1 MMASMLAE
9 RETERMIAAIKDGT
23 LAAKPITPTPIRSTP
38 LPVPHN
44 VLAAA
49 IDPHG
54 EHARKFDE
62 RRSEHRLG
70 IEREISAARHAA
82 ISGSAATNAT
92 LLAAVK
98 DRQAALTGFLGGNLT
113 LLSTPFFIWSTPGL
127 RIQPNAV
134 PYASTATFS
143 VTATDDID
151 ETLTFWYYW
160 VNPSQGVAVLDVS
173 GFLTTNGF
181 VEVRSD
187 GGTFPGWRNCHVQ
200 LVDELHV
207 LNWWHQP
214 ATEPLFQD
222 TQDQVPL
229 TLGVDSGGW
238 FDSDAFAA
246 TPLFAGRD
254 MSFSSFLVPAQSTAV
269 FQMSLRVRTLVSD
282 GTATIDFASGD
293 FAVTSPWVLVNV
305 LS

>member
-1 MMASMLAE
+1 MLAE
-9 RETERMIAAIKDGT
+9 SETERMIAAIKDGS
-23 LAAKPITPTPIRSTP
+23 LATKPVTPAPIRSTP
-38 LPVPHN
+38 LDVPHH
-44 VLAAA
+44 VFAAA
-49 IDPHG
+49 FDPDG
-54 EHARKFDE
+54 EHARQFDE
-62 RRSEHRLG
+62 RRRQHRVG

-82 ISGSAATNAT
+82 IGGSAAASAT
-92 LLAAVK
+92 LRAAIK
-98 DRQAALTGFLGGNLT
+98 DREAALTGFLGGNLT

-127 RIQPNAV
+127 RIEPHAE

-143 VTATDDID
+143 LTTGDVID
-151 ETLTFWYYW
+151 ESVTFWYYW

-181 VEVRSD
+181 VEVSSE
-187 GGTFPGWRNCHVQ
+187 GGTFPGWRNSHVQ

-207 LNWWHQP
+207 LQWWSQP

-222 TQDQVPL
+222 SQDQVPL

-254 MSFSSFLVPAQSTAV
+254 MSFSSFLVPGQSTAV
-269 FQMSLRVRTLVSD
+269 FQMSLRVRTLVAD
-282 GTATIDFASGD
+282 GSATIDFASGD

>member
-1 MMASMLAE
+1 MLLAE

-23 LAAKPITPTPIRSTP
+23 LATKPVTPTPIRSKP
-38 LPVPHN
+38 LDVPRHA
-44 VLAAA
+44 LPAAF
-49 IDPHG
+49 DPDG
-54 EHARKFDE
+54 EHTRQFDE
-62 RRSEHRLG
+62 RRRHHRLG
-70 IEREISAARHAA
+70 MEREISAARHEA
-82 ISGSAATNAT
+82 IAGSAAADAT
-92 LLAAVK
+92 LRAAIK
-98 DRQAALTGFLGGNLT
+98 DREAALSGFLGGNLT

-127 RIQPNAV
+127 RIEPHAA
-134 PYASTATFS
+134 PYASSATFS
-143 VTATDDID
+143 LTTGDVID
-151 ETLTFWYYW
+151 ESLTFWYYW

-181 VEVRSD
+181 VEVSSE
-187 GGTFPGWRNCHVQ
+187 GGTFPGWRNSHVQ

-207 LNWWHQP
+207 LNWWSQP

-222 TQDQVPL
+222 SQDQVPL

-254 MSFSSFLVPAQSTAV
+254 MSFSSFLVPGQSTAV
-269 FQMSLRVRTLVSD
+269 FQMALRVRTLVSD
-282 GTATIDFASGD
+282 GSVTVDFASGD